1 MNTVLK
7 NAIVLLL
14 ITVIAGAAVGAVYEI
29 TREPRAAQEEKT
41 KNEAY
46 RAVISDADTFED
58 IEYDADALAQ
68 YVVSCGISDG
78 TFSVDGVAGAY
89 DGSGSII
96 GYAVTVTDGEGYGGD
111 IQITVGIL
119 NDGTVNGVSILS
131 ISETAGLGM
140 KAKDDSFLSQFAGKL
155 VSAFTYTK
163 DGASADNEIDAIS
176 GATITTNAMT
186 NGVNIAI
193 YSFNYISAE
202 NGGEADE

>member
-1 MNTVLK
+1 MNSVFK
-7 NAIVLLL
+7 NALVLLV

-29 TREPRAAQEEKT
+29 TEEPRAQQEEKT

-46 RAVISDADTFED
+46 RVVIPDADIFQDTD
-58 IEYDADALAQ
+58 YDKDALEQ
-68 YVVSCGISDG
+68 YVVSFGISDG

-89 DGSGSII
+89 DSSGSII

-111 IQITVGIL
+111 IQIVAGIL
-119 NDGTVNGVSILS
+119 NDGTVKGVSILS

-155 VSAFTYTK
+155 VSSFTYTK
-163 DGASADNEIDAIS
+163 DGASEDNEIDAIS

-193 YSFNYISAE
+193 YSFNYISGV
-202 NGGEADE
+202 NGGDADE